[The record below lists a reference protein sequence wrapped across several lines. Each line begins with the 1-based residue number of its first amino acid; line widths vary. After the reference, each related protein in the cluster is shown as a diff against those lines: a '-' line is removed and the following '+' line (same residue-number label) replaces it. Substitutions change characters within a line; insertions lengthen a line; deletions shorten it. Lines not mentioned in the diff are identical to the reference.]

1 MFTKAPDNK
10 PFVGKKW
17 DEIPPSSD
25 KDLFVAWRD
34 SMWRPLEPAVC
45 NGLRANW
52 DNAPWDYRTDK
63 SFVGGE
69 EGADGIGIELQRIT
83 VEMTRR
89 RRSSPDMGG
98 QLIDPPKLENRQ
110 RRKSA
115 RKMNSR

>member
-1 MFTKAPDNK
+1 MEDGLRRHAVRESRGEVSVGERHAPK
-10 PFVGKKW
+10 TGQLAKKW
-17 DEIPPSSD
+17 DEIPTSSD
-25 KDLFVAWRD
+25 KDMFAAWRD

-83 VEMTRR
+83 VEMTR
-89 RRSSPDMGG
+89 
-98 QLIDPPKLENRQ
+98 PKTIQ
-110 RRKSA
+110 P
-115 RKMNSR
+115 